1 VANLIPVMEIFGP
14 TVQGE
19 GRMIGRKTMFLR
31 TGGCDYKCSW
41 CDSKFTWDGSEK
53 ATMMTPQ
60 EVLDSIVSISGGEQL
75 ILATGQI
82 ALNFNHVTISGGN
95 PALIGSAMSEF
106 IELCAS
112 HNIHVGVETQGS
124 KWQEWFYDVDDLCI
138 SPKPP
143 SSGMVTNFDILHDII
158 AKLVA
163 RNMQEGYVGLYD
175 DPYLKV
181 VVFND
186 EDFQFAKR
194 VHQLHPTLDMFVSVG
209 NTAPYE
215 PGEIRERLLN
225 DLEGLWNRLLAD
237 PEMNNVRALP
247 QLHTLVWNN
256 KRSV

>member
-53 ATMMTPQ
+53 ATMMTA
-60 EVLDSIVSISGGEQL
+60 EQIFHKL
-75 ILATGQI
+75 IDLSNPNHRDGDM
-82 ALNFNHVTISGGN
+82 LNFDHITISGGN
-95 PALIGSAMSEF
+95 PALIGEGMVEF
-106 IELCAS
+106 INSVHQMQIEIGL
-112 HNIHVGVETQGS
+112 ETQGS
-124 KWQEWFYDVDDLCI
+124 KWQNWFYAVDDLCI

-143 SSGMVTNFDILHDII
+143 SSGMVTNYDTLDYII
-158 AKLVA
+158 QNLIDRAATSQYGVHTL
-163 RNMQEGYVGLYD
+163 
-175 DPYLKV
+175 PYLKV
-181 VVFND
+181 VVFD
-186 EDFQFAKR
+186 EEDFQYAKK
-194 VHQLHPTLDMFVSVG
+194 VHQLYPILDMFVSVG

-215 PGEIRERLLN
+215 PGQIRERLLN
-225 DLEGLWNRLLAD
+225 DLEGLWKRLLAD
-237 PEMNNVRALP
+237 PEMNRVRALP